1 MKIMIINGPNL
12 NLLGIREPDL
22 YGKETYEQL
31 TEYVKN
37 YAEKKSFELII
48 RQSNHEGD
56 LIDYIQEAYF
66 ENIQGIVINPAAYT
80 HTSVGLLDAIK
91 AVNLP
96 TVEVHLSDIDK
107 REDYRQIS
115 YIREACLATVSGKGF
130 SGYQEALDILLEHLT
145 QDINGDF

>member
-31 TEYVKN
+31 TEYVNN
-37 YAEKKSFELII
+37 YAKQKGFELTI

-96 TVEVHLSDIDK
+96 TVEVHLSDVAK
-107 REDYRQIS
+107 RENYRQIS

-130 SGYQEALDILLEHLT
+130 SGYLEALDILLRHLT
-145 QDINGDF
+145 QNSDGEF

>member
-31 TEYVKN
+31 TEYVNN
-37 YAEKKSFELII
+37 YAKQKGFELTI

-66 ENIQGIVINPAAYT
+66 ENIQGSLNC
-80 HTSVGLLDAIK
+80 LLDVLGRACASLSQNK
-91 AVNLP
+91 LFSNGSGQQNAHSCLQLRSCFDVSVRLRGLP
-96 TVEVHLSDIDK
+96 HVTHSLSPG
-107 REDYRQIS
+107 RHSHSS
-115 YIREACLATVSGKGF
+115 Y
-130 SGYQEALDILLEHLT
+130 
-145 QDINGDF
+145 